1 MAFLS
6 LWKQT
11 ANFHPGIPNN
21 SNRASLHFCG
31 LLPDDVLSSIG
42 KHYAHGETWHC
53 QTLLWHPWGSSLPA
67 QMMVFGI
74 TVVFKDAMHCGLGSG
89 SPAQDLESFTTSD
102 VSLGSSGTLQPY
114 AKGWR

>member
-1 MAFLS
+1 
-6 LWKQT
+6 
-11 ANFHPGIPNN
+11 
-21 SNRASLHFCG
+21 
-31 LLPDDVLSSIG
+31 
-42 KHYAHGETWHC
+42 
-53 QTLLWHPWGSSLPA
+53 
-67 QMMVFGI
+67 MMVFGI